1 VYFIPKLGLMDNLGL
16 MSVGWGF
23 VVILLLPAS
32 PENLRWFF
40 NAQEKEIA
48 LRRYRE
54 AFNIERTKVSLK
66 IILKT
71 FKDTKAWFYSTC
83 LLATC

>member
-1 VYFIPKLGLMDNLGL
+1 MQKLRLMDNLGL

-23 VVILLLPAS
+23 VVMILLPPS
-32 PENLRWFF
+32 PENLQWFF
-40 NAQEKEIA
+40 NAQEKEIG

-54 AFNIERTKVSLK
+54 AFNIERSKVSPK
-66 IILKT
+66 ILLDT
-71 FKDTKAWFYSTC
+71 TKDAKAWFYSTC